1 MTCVTSSADVLERVQ
16 SSQET
21 ILVPVQVIE
30 DGDVIDPTGFVVTAS
45 VVDAG
50 SGPGTFVSA
59 TWDTD
64 TNTDPDTY
72 AVEVLIGP
80 GSTIGTLDFGDHW
93 VYVEIDTTPGP
104 VVLLSPSTLRIV

>member
-1 MTCVTSSADVLERVQ
+1 MTCAALAGDVLERVQ

-45 VVDAG
+45 VVNAG
-50 SGPGTFVSA
+50 AEPGTFVSA
-59 TWDTD
+59 SWDTD

-72 AVEVLIGP
+72 SVEVLIGP
-80 GSTIGTLDFGDHW
+80 GSDVGELDLGDHW
-93 VYVEIDTTPGP
+93 VYVSIDVTPGP
-104 VVLLSPSTLRIV
+104 VILLSPTTLRIV